1 MEYPKQKEEGN
12 RLNTERR
19 LNIREEEWKLEKQKL
34 DLQQGMENQML
45 EQLRMQ
51 QHSQAAMFNLFQNFS
66 DKFKS
71 Q

>member
-1 MEYPKQKEEGN
+1 
-12 RLNTERR
+12 
-19 LNIREEEWKLEKQKL
+19 
-34 DLQQGMENQML
+34 MENQML